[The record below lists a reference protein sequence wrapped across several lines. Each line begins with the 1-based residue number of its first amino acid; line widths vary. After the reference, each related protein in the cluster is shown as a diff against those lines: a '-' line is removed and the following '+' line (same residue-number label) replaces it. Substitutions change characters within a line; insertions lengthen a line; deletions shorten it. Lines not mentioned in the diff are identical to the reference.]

1 MGTKPTK
8 SRFVFTNEKV
18 QDLFAAETAEVRE
31 EVEAYRLKL
40 KEKGDSED
48 DVESQNQRYQR

>member
-18 QDLFAAETAEVRE
+18 QDLFAAEMAEVRE
-31 EVEAYRLKL
+31 EVEAYHLKL
-40 KEKGDSED
+40 KEKGDSKD